1 MEATNCGFCRIYWKF
16 PQETADFVAFTE
28 KTFLETFI
36 FCEVRFFPIDI
47 AKIKELD
54 TYLYN
59 FESGCF
65 GSVFP
70 GLPESLSLI
79 NSVSVFEN

>member
-1 MEATNCGFCRIYWKF
+1 M
-16 PQETADFVAFTE
+16 DFVAFTE
-28 KTFLETFI
+28 SFRRKLRILSHLLKKHFWKNFI

-47 AKIKELD
+47 AKIKEID